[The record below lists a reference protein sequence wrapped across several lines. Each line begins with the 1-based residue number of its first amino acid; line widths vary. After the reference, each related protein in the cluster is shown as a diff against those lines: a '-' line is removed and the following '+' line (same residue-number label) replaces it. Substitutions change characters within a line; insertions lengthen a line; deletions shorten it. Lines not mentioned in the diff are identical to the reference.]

1 MSYCTPQDLIDRLGM
16 REATAISDRDK
27 TGQPNTAEL
36 TRLLLEASDV
46 ANGYIRR
53 RYALPLV
60 DANGQAAIA
69 PPALKLR
76 VIDIARYCACGTEIM
91 ATEEIRNRYKDA
103 ISWLRDVM
111 DGKAA
116 LGEYALAGSGG
127 AAPLGGAWAVVTQP
141 KTFDNMG
148 AVL

>member
-1 MSYCTPQDLIDRLGM
+1 MSYCTPQDLMDRLGQ

-27 TGQPNTAEL
+27 TGQANMTEL
-36 TRLLLEASDV
+36 VRLLAEAEDV

-60 DANGQAAIA
+60 DQSGAPAAA

-91 ATEEIRNRYKDA
+91 VTEEIRNRYKDA

-116 LGEYALAGSGG
+116 LGDYALAGSGG
-127 AAPLGGAWAVVTQP
+127 AAPLGGAWAVVTP
-141 KTFDNMG
+141 GKTFGDLG
-148 AVL
+148 AAL

>member
-1 MSYCTPQDLIDRLGM
+1 MSYCTPQDLIERLGL

-36 TRLLLEASDV
+36 TRLLAEAEDV

-53 RYALPLV
+53 RYALPLL
-60 DANGQAAIA
+60 DSNGQAASA

-91 ATEEIRNRYKDA
+91 VTEEIRNRYKDA
-103 ISWLRDVM
+103 IAWLRDVM

-116 LGEYALAGSGG
+116 LGDFALAGSGG

-141 KTFDNMG
+141 KAFGDLGGM
-148 AVL
+148 L